1 MQFALNE
8 KVFNKKPLEQNR
20 IEPDSPQ
27 KDGLEQDSLEQ
38 DSFEQGLMKPRLAR
52 YNSRNQ
58 HQAHARIQFYAT
70 QVQRFLTEINQII
83 LDKDQQTKL
92 ALCSLFSGG
101 HVLFEDL
108 PGLGKTTLSSALS
121 HLAGLKFQRIQF
133 TNDMLASD
141 VIGINMFNQKEHQ
154 FEFKQGPIFTQILLA
169 DEINRCSPKTQ
180 SALLEA
186 MEEGIVTV
194 DGVRYQLP
202 QPFWVIATQNPL
214 FQSGTYALP
223 ESQLD
228 RFLMRLSLGYPS
240 RQAEKILLQ
249 QDSRHSLISTLQHIF
264 TEHEVLEIQQLCQ
277 SVKMAELVLEYILDL
292 ANETRKGRHGL
303 STRGVLALKKAAQS
317 YAFIEQRHFVT
328 VDDVQAV
335 FVAVTSHR
343 IGLDAV
349 ETQQLMQRVAV
360 QG

>member
-1 MQFALNE
+1 MIWGMKQKENNDIAHINT
-8 KVFNKKPLEQNR
+8 VLEQK
-20 IEPDSPQ
+20 IAS
-27 KDGLEQDSLEQ
+27 
-38 DSFEQGLMKPRLAR
+38 
-52 YNSRNQ
+52 
-58 HQAHARIQFYAT
+58 YAPKI
-70 QVQRFLTEINQII
+70 QRFFEEVNAIV
-83 LDKDQQTKL
+83 LDKQAQTTL
-92 ALCSLFSGG
+92 ALCCLIAGG

-108 PGLGKTTLSSALS
+108 PGLGKTTLASSLA

-186 MEEGIVTV
+186 MEEGYATI
-194 DGVRYQLP
+194 DGVRYALP
-202 QPFWVIATQNPL
+202 KPFWVIATQNPL

-240 RQAEKILLQ
+240 RHAEKLLLQ
-249 QDSRHSLISTLQHIF
+249 QESRFALIASLADIF
-264 TEHEVLEIQQLCQ
+264 TEDE
-277 SVKMAELVLEYILDL
+277 ILDL
-292 ANETRKGRHGL
+292 QSLAHQIFISEAIQEYLLDLAEETRKSRHGL
-303 STRGVLALKKAAQS
+303 STRGLLALKRAAQ
-317 YAFIEQRHFVT
+317 AHALIQQRAFVT
-328 VDDVQAV
+328 PDDVQAV

-343 IGLDAV
+343 LGLSEA
-349 ETQQLMQRVAV
+349 ETFNVMQQVAV
-360 QG
+360 S

>member
-1 MQFALNE
+1 MIWGMKQKENNDIAHIST
-8 KVFNKKPLEQNR
+8 VLEQK
-20 IEPDSPQ
+20 IAS
-27 KDGLEQDSLEQ
+27 
-38 DSFEQGLMKPRLAR
+38 
-52 YNSRNQ
+52 
-58 HQAHARIQFYAT
+58 YAPKI
-70 QVQRFLTEINQII
+70 QRFFEEVNAIV
-83 LDKDQQTKL
+83 LDKQAQTTL
-92 ALCSLFSGG
+92 ALCCLIAGG

-108 PGLGKTTLSSALS
+108 PGLGKTTLASSLA

-186 MEEGIVTV
+186 MEEGYATI
-194 DGVRYQLP
+194 DGVRYALP
-202 QPFWVIATQNPL
+202 KPFWVIATQNPL

-240 RQAEKILLQ
+240 RHAEKLLLQ
-249 QDSRHSLISTLQHIF
+249 QESRFALIASLAHIF
-264 TEHEVLEIQQLCQ
+264 TEDE
-277 SVKMAELVLEYILDL
+277 ILDL
-292 ANETRKGRHGL
+292 QSLAHEVFISEAIQEYLLDLAEETRKSRHGL
-303 STRGVLALKKAAQS
+303 STRGLLALKRAAQ
-317 YAFIEQRHFVT
+317 AHALIQQRAFVT
-328 VDDVQAV
+328 PDDVQAV

-343 IGLDAV
+343 LGLSEA
-349 ETQQLMQRVAV
+349 ETSNVMQQVAV
-360 QG
+360 S

>member
-1 MQFALNE
+1 MIWGIKQKENNDIAHIDT
-8 KVFNKKPLEQNR
+8 VLEQK
-20 IEPDSPQ
+20 IAS
-27 KDGLEQDSLEQ
+27 
-38 DSFEQGLMKPRLAR
+38 
-52 YNSRNQ
+52 
-58 HQAHARIQFYAT
+58 YAPKI
-70 QVQRFLTEINQII
+70 QRFFEEVNAIV
-83 LDKDQQTKL
+83 LDKQAQTTL
-92 ALCSLFSGG
+92 ALCCLIAGG

-108 PGLGKTTLSSALS
+108 PGLGKTTLASSLA

-186 MEEGIVTV
+186 MEEGYATI
-194 DGVRYQLP
+194 DGVRYALP
-202 QPFWVIATQNPL
+202 KPFWVIATQNPL

-240 RQAEKILLQ
+240 RHAEKLLLQ
-249 QDSRHSLISTLQHIF
+249 QESRFALIASLAHIF
-264 TEHEVLEIQQLCQ
+264 TEDE
-277 SVKMAELVLEYILDL
+277 ILDL
-292 ANETRKGRHGL
+292 QSLAHQIFISEAIQEYLLDLAEETRKSRHGL
-303 STRGVLALKKAAQS
+303 STRGLLALKRAAQ
-317 YAFIEQRHFVT
+317 AHALIQQRAFVT
-328 VDDVQAV
+328 PDDVQAV

-343 IGLDAV
+343 LGLSEA
-349 ETQQLMQRVAV
+349 ETFNVMQQVAV
-360 QG
+360 S

>member
-1 MQFALNE
+1 MKTKQKAELSSDQQQ
-8 KVFNKKPLEQNR
+8 LE
-20 IEPDSPQ
+20 
-27 KDGLEQDSLEQ
+27 
-38 DSFEQGLMKPRLAR
+38 
-52 YNSRNQ
+52 
-58 HQAHARIQFYAT
+58 ARIADYSEKIQA
-70 QVQRFLTEINQII
+70 FLKHINQII
-83 LDKDQQTKL
+83 LDKNQQTQL
-92 ALCSLFSGG
+92 ALCSLLAGG

-108 PGLGKTTLSSALS
+108 PGLGKTTLSSALA

-154 FEFKQGPIFTQILLA
+154 FQFKQGPIFTQILLA

-186 MEEGIVTV
+186 MEEGFSTV
-194 DGVRYQLP
+194 DGIRYALP

-240 RQAEKILLQ
+240 RSAEKLLLQ
-249 QDSRHSLISTLQHIF
+249 QDSRHALIATIEQVFQEDEILQ
-264 TEHEVLEIQQLCQ
+264 LQQLCQ
-277 SVKMAELVLEYILDL
+277 KIGLNDLVLDYLLDL

-303 STRGVLALKKAAQS
+303 STRGVLALKKAAQ
-317 YAFIEQRHFVT
+317 AHALIEQRSFVT

-343 IGLDAV
+343 IGLS
-349 ETQQLMQRVAV
+349 ETECLALMQRVSV